1 MGVPGVERG
10 GGPDRGEEEMKKTPA
25 SIGDR
30 IHVIKTCRQGCC
42 IEEDFL
48 GTVVGYERNGFYQ
61 ILADQNL
68 EEVRRAEFG
77 SLGKSINLTKGAE
90 LDFHVQIQPYVG
102 VEPDDEI
109 DLEEALKIHKRACS
123 DTSAPTP
130 APTPAPAPSPEF
142 ELCRFSLLEV
152 D

>member
-1 MGVPGVERG
+1 
-10 GGPDRGEEEMKKTPA
+10 MKKAPA

-61 ILADQNL
+61 VLADQNS
-68 EEVRRAEFG
+68 EKIRRAEFG

-90 LDFHVQIQPYVG
+90 LDFHVQIQPYEG

-123 DTSAPTP
+123 SVVAESVPLIAPI
-130 APTPAPAPSPEF
+130 PTIS
-142 ELCRFSLLEV
+142 ELGRFSRLEV

>member
-1 MGVPGVERG
+1 MI
-10 GGPDRGEEEMKKTPA
+10 KTPA
-25 SIGDR
+25 SVGDR

-61 ILADQNL
+61 VLADQNP

-90 LDFHVQIQPYVG
+90 LDFHVQIQPYEG

-109 DLEEALKIHKRACS
+109 DLEEALKIHNRGCTAEI
-123 DTSAPTP
+123 TAPTP
-130 APTPAPAPSPEF
+130 IATPAP
-142 ELCRFSLLEV
+142 ELSRFSLLEV